1 MFACACTSSCVQ
13 HVFRYGL
20 IACNQA
26 YPCADEE
33 ANLYGFHGVFS
44 SHSIQLA
51 ELQLST
57 ATLAAYAKQVL
68 LVLHSTTCCTMP
80 QSCCAAAIAVVRGIS
95 SQSVAVCCGM
105 VCCVVVFHAAAQHGL
120 LHCSTL
126 RGMLCSGA
134 SCRCTAWS
142 IALQHVAL
150 RRNVLRAVLPNTH
163 NAWAPRSGAP

>member
-1 MFACACTSSCVQ
+1 MCTFSCVQ

-57 ATLAAYAKQVL
+57 ATLDAYAKQVL
-68 LVLHSTTCCTMP
+68 LVVH
-80 QSCCAAAIAVVRGIS
+80 CAATCLLHYAAAMLRCRHCCGARIS
-95 SQSVAVCCGM
+95 SQFVA
-105 VCCVVVFHAAAQHGL
+105 
-120 LHCSTL
+120 
-126 RGMLCSGA
+126 
-134 SCRCTAWS
+134 AWY
-142 IALQHVAL
+142 AM
-150 RRNVLRAVLPNTH
+150 
-163 NAWAPRSGAP
+163 

>member
-1 MFACACTSSCVQ
+1 MFACVCTFSCVQ

-57 ATLAAYAKQVL
+57 ATLDAYAKQVL
-68 LVLHSTTCCTMP
+68 LVVHCAATCCTLP
-80 QSCCAAAIAVVRGIS
+80 QPCCAAAIAVVRGVS
-95 SQSVAVCCGM
+95 SQFVA
-105 VCCVVVFHAAAQHGL
+105 
-120 LHCSTL
+120 
-126 RGMLCSGA
+126 
-134 SCRCTAWS
+134 AWY
-142 IALQHVAL
+142 AM
-150 RRNVLRAVLPNTH
+150 
-163 NAWAPRSGAP
+163 